1 LARHIPRAI
10 VIETRF
16 YLPDGQL
23 WVHAVHAEGEHAFGT
38 VLHLAPANADWPQ
51 SFENYSGQS
60 SPLRGVTAHQKR
72 GDQIVH
78 QSDYRL
84 AISTLGVAR

>member
-1 LARHIPRAI
+1 M
-10 VIETRF
+10 VVDTCS
-16 YLPDGQL
+16 G
-23 WVHAVHAEGEHAFGT
+23 
-38 VLHLAPANADWPQ
+38 APANADWPQ
-51 SFENYSGQS
+51 SLENYSGQC